1 MLITL
6 IAGARPNFMKIAP
19 LIKAIQKAHAE
30 GKDIHYRLVHTG
42 QHYDK
47 NMSDTFFE
55 ELGIPMPD
63 VNLGCGGGTQA
74 EQTANIMVA
83 FERDLMANP
92 TDLVLVVGDV
102 TSTMACSIVAKKLN
116 TRVCHVEAGIRSWD
130 LTMPE
135 EINRMVTDSL
145 ADYMFTTS
153 EVANKNLLLQGASLE
168 VKGER
173 LEVKGEENGEAD
185 IQASRLI
192 ASLPHN
198 LPVLEEEQYAF
209 KRNVQ
214 RVWWVGNVMIDTLLA
229 NRARFR
235 RPAVYDEL
243 GLQEKNYVVMTMHR
257 PANVDEEQHLKAL
270 MEQIITN
277 VHNLPIIF
285 PIHPRTAKIF
295 YNLWGNE
302 EQLAQLFPN
311 LHIVAPM
318 GYLEFNYLVEHAKV
332 VVTDSGGITE
342 ETTVMGVPCI
352 TLRDNTERPET
363 CTIGTNRLIGT
374 NPQAVKPALDA
385 LFAGEWQP
393 GAIPPL
399 WDGHTA
405 ERIVEILYEVLG

>member
-1 MLITL
+1 MHITL
-6 IAGARPNFMKIAP
+6 IAGARPNFMKIAS
-19 LIKAIQKAHAE
+19 LVHAIKAAE
-30 GKDIHYRLVHTG
+30 NAGKDIHYSLVHTG

-55 ELGIPMPD
+55 ELNIPMPD
-63 VNLGCGGGTQA
+63 ANLGCGGGSQA

-83 FERDLMANP
+83 FEKYLMENP

-116 TRVCHVEAGIRSWD
+116 TKVCHVEAGIRSWD

-153 EVANKNLLLQGASLE
+153 EIANKNLLLQGAEL
-168 VKGER
+168 
-173 LEVKGEENGEAD
+173 
-185 IQASRLI
+185 QASSPNSLI
-192 ASLPHN
+192 ASSPNSLPA
-198 LPVLEEEQYAF
+198 LEEEQYAF
-209 KRNVQ
+209 KRSVQ
-214 RVWWVGNVMIDTLLA
+214 RVWYVGNVMIDTLLA
-229 NRARFR
+229 NRSRFR
-235 RPAVYDEL
+235 RPAVFDEL
-243 GLQEKNYVVMTMHR
+243 QLKEGQYIMMTMHR
-257 PANVDEEQHLKAL
+257 PANVDEEAHLKAL

-277 VHNLPIIF
+277 VHGLPIIF

-295 YNLWGNE
+295 YNLWGDE
-302 EQLAQLFPN
+302 ATLRQLFPN
-311 LHIVAPM
+311 LHIVEPM
-318 GYLEFNYLVEHAKV
+318 GYLEFNYMVERAKA

-363 CTIGTNRLIGT
+363 CTVGTNELIGT
-374 NPQAVKPALDA
+374 NPAAVKPALDI
-385 LFAGEWQP
+385 LFAGEWKK
-393 GAIPPL
+393 GAIPAL

-405 ERIVEILYEVLG
+405 ERIVDILLTL

>member
-19 LIKAIQKAHAE
+19 LIKAIQAAE
-30 GKDIHYRLVHTG
+30 AAGKDIHYRLVHTG

-83 FERDLMANP
+83 FEKDLMANP

-116 TRVCHVEAGIRSWD
+116 TKVCHVEAGIRSWD

-153 EVANKNLLLQGASLE
+153 EIANKNLVLSGCCLENGASAYSLE
-168 VKGER
+168 ARGER
-173 LEVKGEENGEAD
+173 REARGEE
-185 IQASRLI
+185 
-192 ASLPHN
+192 LPI
-198 LPVLEEEQYAF
+198 LEEEQYAF
-209 KRNVQ
+209 KRIKQ
-214 RVWWVGNVMIDTLLA
+214 RVWYVGNVMIDTLLA

-235 RPAVYDEL
+235 RPAVYDAL
-243 GLQEKNYVVMTMHR
+243 GLEDNQYIVMTMHR
-257 PANVDEEQHLKAL
+257 PANVDEEAHLKAL

-277 VHNLPIIF
+277 VHGVPIIF

-295 YNLWGNE
+295 YNLWGDE
-302 EQLAQLFPN
+302 EQLKQLFPN
-311 LHIVAPM
+311 LHIVDPM
-318 GYLEFNYLVEHAKV
+318 GYLEFNYLVERAKA

-363 CTIGTNRLIGT
+363 CTVGTNELIGT
-374 NPQAVKPALDA
+374 NPAAVKPALDL
-385 LFAGEWQP
+385 LFSGQWKK
-393 GAIPPL
+393 GNIPAL

-405 ERIVEILYEVLG
+405 ERIVEILMSV